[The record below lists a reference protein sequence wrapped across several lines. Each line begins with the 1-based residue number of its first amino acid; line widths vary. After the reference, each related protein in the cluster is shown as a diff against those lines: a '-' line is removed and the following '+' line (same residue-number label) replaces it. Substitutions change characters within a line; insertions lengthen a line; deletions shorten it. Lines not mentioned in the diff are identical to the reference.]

1 MADEELRADE
11 AQDAEMRQHIAD
23 DKNSRKQ
30 DDNNVAEQESVEAS
44 EHPTASES
52 KTTTENEAEPTL
64 GPKAVVSD
72 HQPRLRR
79 LKHWCGQHKIWT
91 ASVVIIVLLG
101 VLAAVPYTRYKLAGL
116 LWRQTATIRVFDS
129 QTHKPITSAAVTLDG
144 KTAHTNS
151 SGIAYVKAHVG
162 SHMLVVSKAYYHQNS
177 QSVLVPIMRPKN
189 ADVVYL
195 QATGRQVP
203 VSVVNAITGK
213 PVPNITIKA
222 VSTEA
227 ITDKN
232 GQATVVLP
240 ANQSNV
246 AATLTGTGFNTKAAH
261 ISVTTA
267 VVNANTL
274 QVTPSGKIYFLSN
287 RSGNIDV
294 VKTDLDG
301 NSRQTVLAGTGKEDP
316 NNTLL
321 LASRDWK
328 FMALLSKRD
337 GGDNAK
343 LFLINTQNDA
353 VTTMDEGNASFN
365 PVGWAAHDFVYTVN
379 RNGYNNWQPNATSIK
394 SYDADS
400 AKINSLVSTNATGSS
415 NADAEYETT
424 FPDAVKLINNM
435 VVYSKT
441 WYRYPGYL
449 SVDGKV
455 NTLATINADGTGA
468 NTLKTA
474 DASKFYF
481 TNLIQSSPNEV
492 YVTQQDPEANT
503 NSQYFEIDG
512 DGTIKQTQDT
522 HYFTQSYPTYLV
534 SPSSKQTLWAAVRDG
549 KNTLFVGDADGQNG
563 KVVLNATDQTI
574 YGWFTDNYVLSAKS
588 GSELYIMGANGGQQI
603 KITDYYKPTY
613 NFRGYGGGYG
623 GI

>member
-1 MADEELRADE
+1 MAAEELRDDE
-11 AQDAEMRQHIAD
+11 AQDAELQQHVTD
-23 DKNSRKQ
+23 DKNSKKQ
-30 DDNNVAEQESVEAS
+30 DNIAEKESAEAR
-44 EHPTASES
+44 EQPGATEP
-52 KTTTENEAEPTL
+52 KTNTGNEADPTL
-64 GPKAVVSD
+64 EPKAVVSD

-79 LKHWCGQHKIWT
+79 LKHWCGRHKIWAT
-91 ASVVIIVLLG
+91 IIAIIVLLS

-116 LWRQTATIRVFDS
+116 TWRQTATIEVLDS
-129 QTHKPITSAAVTLDG
+129 QTHKPITSAAVILDG
-144 KTAHTNS
+144 KVAHTNS

-162 SHMLVVSKAYYHQNS
+162 SHTLVVNKAYYHQNS
-177 QSVLVPIMRPKN
+177 QSVLVSIMRPKT

-203 VSVVNAITGK
+203 ISIVNAMTGK

-222 VSTEA
+222 VNTEA

-267 VVNANTL
+267 AVNANTL

-301 NSRQTVLAGTGKEDP
+301 NNRQTVLAGTGKEDP

-337 GGDNAK
+337 GGNNAK

-353 VTTMDEGNASFN
+353 VTTMDEGNANFN
-365 PVGWAAHDFVYTVN
+365 PIGWADHNFVYTVN
-379 RNGYNNWQPNATSIK
+379 RIGYNNWQPNAASIK

-400 AKINSLVSTNATGSS
+400 AKINSLANTNATGSS
-415 NADAEYETT
+415 NADAEYEAI
-424 FPDAVKLINNM
+424 FPDTVKLVNNM
-435 VVYSKT
+435 VVYSKN
-441 WYRYPGYL
+441 WYGYSGYL

-481 TNLIQSSPNEV
+481 TNLVQSSPNEV
-492 YVTQQDPEANT
+492 YATQQDQANT
-503 NSQYFEIDG
+503 NSQYFEIDS

-522 HYFTQSYPTYLV
+522 QYSAQSYPTYLV
-534 SPSSKQTLWAAVRDG
+534 STSSKQTLWAAVRDG
-549 KNTLFVGDADGQNG
+549 KNTLFVGDSDGQNG
-563 KVVLNATDQTI
+563 KAVLNATDQTI

-588 GSELYIMGANGGQQI
+588 GSELYIMSANGGQQI